1 MANIKIGIS
10 SGYKPQ
16 NLGNPSRELKVSY
29 LYAYNK
35 DKSTPLNRKFPEIS
49 SKKTYD

>member
-10 SGYKPQ
+10 GGDKPQ

-29 LYAYNK
+29 LYAYHK
-35 DKSTPLNRKFPEIS
+35 DESTQKFPEIS
-49 SKKTYD
+49 SKKTYN